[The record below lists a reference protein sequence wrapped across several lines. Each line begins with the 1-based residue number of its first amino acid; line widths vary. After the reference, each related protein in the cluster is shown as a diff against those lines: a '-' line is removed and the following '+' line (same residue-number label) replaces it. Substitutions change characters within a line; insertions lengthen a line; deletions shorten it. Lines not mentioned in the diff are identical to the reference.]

1 MALPE
6 EREQEPVLALAR
18 ELRLANERLA
28 RLHKA
33 CEAAYQFST
42 DDLDSPLREQVRA
55 ANLFVAAIREANTDY
70 TLDVRGAIDRFEGV
84 KA

>member
-6 EREQEPVLALAR
+6 EREQEPVMALAR

-28 RLHKA
+28 RMHKA
-33 CEAAYQFST
+33 CEAAYPCST
-42 DDLDSPLREQVRA
+42 DDLDSPLRERVRA
-55 ANLFVAAIREANTDY
+55 ANLYVAAIREANADY
-70 TLDVRGAIDRFEGV
+70 TLDVREAIDRFEGV